1 MTRRGVGARSRRTL
15 ALIAIAAFAV
25 MLSGCPFSSDQ
36 PLADPRAAAA
46 EPALA
51 GTWRMQDPESGEWN
65 VLTIFA
71 FDEHEMVGFAP
82 EKDSDKVSA
91 FRLFVTEVG
100 AERFL
105 NVQELGASDTSW
117 FFARF
122 TVAGDRMLLTVVD
135 DELFSKRSFA
145 TSADLREFIRAHLGD
160 PLLYAAAG
168 DTPMESAW
176 ERGAPKP

>member
-1 MTRRGVGARSRRTL
+1 MIARSVFPRGR
-15 ALIAIAAFAV
+15 AIASLMAITAAAAV
-25 MLSGCPFSSDQ
+25 LCGCPFSSDK

-46 EPALA
+46 EPALT
-51 GTWRMQDPESGEWN
+51 GTWRMQDPESGEWT
-65 VLTIFA
+65 VLTIFP
-71 FDEHEMVGFAP
+71 FDEHEMVAFAP

-100 AERFL
+100 PERFL
-105 NVQELGASDTSW
+105 SVQELGARDTSW

-122 TVAGDRMLLTVVD
+122 QVARDRLRLTVVD
-135 DELFSKRSFA
+135 EALFEKRSFA
-145 TSADLREFIRAHLGD
+145 SPADLREFIRAHLGD

-176 ERGAPKP
+176 ERGTPKS